1 MLAFERI
8 VHTVCNFVSF
18 SLIPHGDVTNE
29 DLVECTKE
37 WEMAIPFKMSELPLH
52 FDGKMTFLHKKEL
65 FSSASIKKWL
75 HTQKVIIIE
84 KGFKLKVFKSYETVT
99 MS

>member
-1 MLAFERI
+1 MQAFERN

-37 WEMAIPFKMSELPLH
+37 WEMAIPFKMSKLPLH
-52 FDGKMTFLHKKEL
+52 FDGKMTFFAQKSSIFISIDKKVG
-65 FSSASIKKWL
+65 
-75 HTQKVIIIE
+75 TQKVIIIE
-84 KGFKLKVFKSYETVT
+84 KGSNWRFSKVMKQ
-99 MS
+99 